1 MATTM
6 RAGFVEVFRTQ
17 SLLGY
22 LREFVNSP
30 KKGVVANKEPPRSL
44 ITNASRRGPMLSKE
58 TNCASG
64 SICYIGFSLPA
75 GLPANWSSG
84 SHAAEFIICELEAN
98 ISTLWVFFSMQ
109 FRNPAPDFPES
120 VNQP

>member
-1 MATTM
+1 MKMATTM
-6 RAGFVEVFRTQ
+6 RTRVVEAFRTQ

-30 KKGVVANKEPPRSL
+30 QKSACHTDTERTTRL
-44 ITNASRRGPMLSKE
+44 RGAVQMLPKE
-58 TNCASG
+58 TNCASD

-75 GLPANWSSG
+75 GSAGQWSSG

-98 ISTLWVFFSMQ
+98 IHIMGFLLDAVPQSSARFS
-109 FRNPAPDFPES
+109 
-120 VNQP
+120 